1 MIDRLTRQIAETQT
15 RLMKAERDGAYVQT
29 TDAKAIHESA
39 TSKLRAH
46 SIEMRR
52 AELEREF
59 QLKDYEIR
67 NSADELNKATA
78 ELQEIKARIIQLQG
92 KISEENYYATIVKDL
107 EKELQE
113 RTAERNQLQARITE
127 LAKSPFSKDAED
139 LDDIYKRLT
148 GVERRIEALKNED
161 FALKERKR
169 KAIYENERLKTQL
182 NEVRLELQSVRMEI
196 DSYSAGT
203 SNDYLAQILAAHD
216 PSAFR
221 ELMKKLGFEGGI
233 PPWALTSAMMPK
245 ESVGGRSVQALLSE
259 IERLNVEKAE
269 LASELEKM
277 EAYLKETGR
286 IEETKYKVEARL
298 EEVERKI
305 AQSPFK
311 DRDFLRK
318 ELAETKKSFKAPEA
332 AGEADNA
339 SEFSVES
346 HVSEL
351 PANSTELMLL
361 IIEGV
366 FDEAKQ
372 LTSLP
377 TLATKLEIMFY
388 NHNSMYSAEEEG
400 VRVRYGLQ
408 IEFRVEVDDEL
419 LNCLY
424 KDSIE
429 INCYAREATGQR
441 QIGKASIKLRKFFD
455 FMLNKNAKGTFSD
468 RVQIL
473 SVLEENKGDIRIG
486 YLRYKLKMRSSI
498 EPELVQYRAKME
510 SQCIAMGEEGTRTYR
525 VRIIDC
531 KGLLS
536 AAGRELEPFVYF
548 EFFKESC
555 RTKTAS
561 GSNPVFDEER
571 SFNINMSAEFKE
583 YLNNKEMKLAVM
595 DSRPGAEEKGTSS
608 EFVIGEATVKLS
620 PLLAGNRIEDRFPL
634 YAEGGSAYVGLIS
647 LVVEPA

>member
-1 MIDRLTRQIAETQT
+1 
-15 RLMKAERDGAYVQT
+15 MKAERDGAYAKT
-29 TDAKAIHESA
+29 TDTKAIHESA
-39 TSKLRAH
+39 TSKLRVH
-46 SIEMRR
+46 SIEMRQ

-92 KISEENYYATIVKDL
+92 KISEESYYATIVRDL

-113 RTAERNQLQARITE
+113 RTAERNQLQARIAE

-139 LDDIYKRLT
+139 LDDIYKKLT
-148 GVERRIEALKNED
+148 TVERRIETLKSED

-182 NEVRLELQSVRMEI
+182 NELRLELQSVRMEI
-196 DSYSAGT
+196 DSYSAGV

-216 PSAFR
+216 PSTFR
-221 ELMKKLGFEGGI
+221 ELMRKLGFEGGI
-233 PPWALTSAMMPK
+233 PPWALTSAMLPK

-286 IEETKYKVEARL
+286 IEETKYKLEARL
-298 EEVERKI
+298 EDVERKI
-305 AQSPFK
+305 VQSPFK

-318 ELAETKKSFKAPEA
+318 ELAETKKSFKAPEM
-332 AGEADNA
+332 AGEADSA

-351 PANSTELMLL
+351 PPNNNVLELL

-366 FDEAKQ
+366 FDEGKH

-377 TLATKLEIMFY
+377 TLTSRLEVMFY
-388 NHNSMYSAEEEG
+388 NHNSTYSTEKEG
-400 VRVRYGLQ
+400 ARARYGLQ
-408 IEFRVEVDDEL
+408 IGFQVEVDDEL
-419 LNCLY
+419 LSYLY
-424 KDSIE
+424 KNAIE
-429 INCYAREATGQR
+429 IYCYAREETGLR

-455 FMLNKNAKGTFSD
+455 FMLSKNAGGTFSE

-510 SQCIAMGEEGTRTYR
+510 SQYITTGEEGTKTYR
-525 VRIIDC
+525 IKILYC

-536 AAGRELEPFVYF
+536 TTHRELEPFVYF

-561 GSNPVFDEER
+561 GNDPVFDEER
-571 SFNINMSAEFKE
+571 LFNINMNADFKE
-583 YLNNKEMKLAVM
+583 YLSNKEMKLTVM
-595 DSRPGAEEKGTSS
+595 DSHPGAEEKGTSS
-608 EFVIGEATVKLS
+608 EYIIGEAAVKLS

-634 YAEGGSAYVGLIS
+634 YAEKGSAYAGQIS
-647 LVVEPA
+647 LVIEPV